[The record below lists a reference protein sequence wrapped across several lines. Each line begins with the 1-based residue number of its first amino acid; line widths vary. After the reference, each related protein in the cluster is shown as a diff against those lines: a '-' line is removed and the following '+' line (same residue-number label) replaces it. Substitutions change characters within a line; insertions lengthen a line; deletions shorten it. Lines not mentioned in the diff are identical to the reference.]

1 MPLPAKTTIACHP
14 IRSLIQAFLA
24 QVNCRETLVFC
35 QSTHLPGHGRSFSH
49 IGTCV
54 CVCVCMCVCLS
65 VNALHAARIYGWMDR
80 WTRTCCIQHPAV
92 AEHVRANPF
101 VPPPCAPSG
110 EVPCDAGP
118 PRGMLQRSVSMGRRD
133 ARLRH
138 GLQQGGVEAEGG
150 RSERLEGDGE
160 TAEAVPRRMLW
171 RSGSFSTTSS
181 NLSAV
186 LTARAPRAPAAP
198 AMTHRAPAVPA
209 AQDDEDAL
217 QDPSD
222 VGAAGE
228 ARGDVMGEGTGSGV
242 SQDACLTAEM
252 RAEYGVLDAGA
263 RGEAVH
269 ALVTMKAGRLRRP
282 EHPLRLVSTREECAA
297 NDAPSSC
304 TPRGNVDGFGGAGID
319 LVAVVDCS
327 GLLACSGFR
336 VRVYVGVFRVHGE
349 GLCRRFQGLVFRV

>member
-1 MPLPAKTTIACHP
+1 M
-14 IRSLIQAFLA
+14 
-24 QVNCRETLVFC
+24 
-35 QSTHLPGHGRSFSH
+35 
-49 IGTCV
+49 CV
-54 CVCVCMCVCLS
+54 CVYVCVLEC

-110 EVPCDAGP
+110 EVPCDAGH

-133 ARLRH
+133 AGLRH
-138 GLQQGGVEAEGG
+138 GLQEGGVEAEGG
-150 RSERLEGDGE
+150 RSESQDGDGE
-160 TAEAVPRRMLW
+160 TAEAVPRRMFW
-171 RSGSFSTTSS
+171 RAGSFSTTSS

-186 LTARAPRAPAAP
+186 LTARVPQAPAAP

-209 AQDDEDAL
+209 AEDEEDAL

-228 ARGDVMGEGTGSGV
+228 SREDVMREGTGSGL
-242 SQDACLTAEM
+242 SQGACLAAAM

-263 RGEAVH
+263 TGVAVH
-269 ALVTMKAGRLRRP
+269 ALVTIKAGRLSR
-282 EHPLRLVSTREECAA
+282 REECAA
-297 NDAPSSC
+297 LDATSAC
-304 TPRGNVDGFGGAGID
+304 TPRETVDGFGGAGID

-327 GLLACSGFR
+327 GLLSLSGFR
-336 VRVYVGVFRVHGE
+336 VKGSMLAFSG
-349 GLCRRFQGLVFRV
+349 F